1 MNMKKILMFLLC
13 LLLLCMPVSA
23 VSGSDASGEST
34 LQEQFEEQLEA
45 SGADEL
51 IENAPEQVKES
62 LYDLGLD
69 TISFQKILSL
79 SPKEFIPYFIDQV
92 QTVIARPVKLLA
104 IVVGIIVLC
113 ALMNALKQ
121 SMAKDKLK
129 EVFQVVSILCIC
141 AAVITPVIDC
151 ISKTG
156 KTIFDCS
163 NFLISFVPVLSGVMT
178 AGGQIVTATSYQVFL
193 FWAAELV
200 SVIVSRTLVPF
211 LGIYLAIAI
220 TSSMN
225 AEFRLDKI
233 ADSLKSFICWSLGG
247 LLTVFV
253 GILSI
258 QGIVASSADTVSL
271 KATKFLIS
279 SVVPV
284 VGGALSDAL
293 GSVQSCVKLLKTS
306 VGAYG
311 IIIAVMTF
319 LPLLIESISWLLVTK
334 ISQVVAEFLGV
345 GGVTPVLKATS
356 SVLGI
361 ILAII
366 LCFMMLIIITTTIMM
381 LLGTG
386 G

>member
-1 MNMKKILMFLLC
+1 MKKILMFLLC

-92 QTVIARPVKLLA
+92 QAVIARPVKLLA

-121 SMAKDKLK
+121 SMAEDKLK

-225 AEFRLDKI
+225 TEFRLDKI

>member
-1 MNMKKILMFLLC
+1 MKKILMFLLC

-92 QTVIARPVKLLA
+92 QAVIARPVKLLA

-233 ADSLKSFICWSLGG
+233 ADSLKSLICWSLGG

-381 LLGTG
+381 MLGTG

>member
-1 MNMKKILMFLLC
+1 MKKILMFLLC

-51 IENAPEQVKES
+51 IENTPEQVKES

-92 QTVIARPVKLLA
+92 QAVIARPVKLLA

-225 AEFRLDKI
+225 TEFRLDKI

-356 SVLGI
+356 SVLSI

>member
-1 MNMKKILMFLLC
+1 MKKILMFLLC

-23 VSGSDASGEST
+23 VSGSDASEESV

-79 SPKEFIPYFIDQV
+79 SPKEFIPYYIDQV

-356 SVLGI
+356 SVLSI

>member
-1 MNMKKILMFLLC
+1 MN
-13 LLLLCMPVSA
+13 
-23 VSGSDASGEST
+23 T
-34 LQEQFEEQLEA
+34 
-45 SGADEL
+45 
-51 IENAPEQVKES
+51 
-62 LYDLGLD
+62 
-69 TISFQKILSL
+69 
-79 SPKEFIPYFIDQV
+79 
-92 QTVIARPVKLLA
+92 
-104 IVVGIIVLC
+104 
-113 ALMNALKQ
+113 
-121 SMAKDKLK
+121 
-129 EVFQVVSILCIC
+129 
-141 AAVITPVIDC
+141 
-151 ISKTG
+151 
-156 KTIFDCS
+156 
-163 NFLISFVPVLSGVMT
+163 
-178 AGGQIVTATSYQVFL
+178 
-193 FWAAELV
+193 
-200 SVIVSRTLVPF
+200 
-211 LGIYLAIAI
+211 
-220 TSSMN
+220 
-225 AEFRLDKI
+225 EFRLDKI

-356 SVLGI
+356 SVLSI

>member
-1 MNMKKILMFLLC
+1 MKKILMFLLC